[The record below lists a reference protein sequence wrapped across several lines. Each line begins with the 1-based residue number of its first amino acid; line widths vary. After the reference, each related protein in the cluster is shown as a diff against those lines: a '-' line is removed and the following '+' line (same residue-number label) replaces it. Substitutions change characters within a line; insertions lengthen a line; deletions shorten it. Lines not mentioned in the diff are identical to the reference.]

1 MTANTYELLY
11 MIRMKNAEA
20 MEELFEVFRRCID
33 AEIAVQISRYQ
44 VLRTFRDDLTI
55 EGQVGIVHAAEC
67 YRESPAC
74 RFTSFATI
82 VIHRRIRQA
91 AKHFRLAA
99 AEHGLNPLSLDL
111 SDTDMSAGFT
121 NLIPTKDKL
130 SDPEFHLYY
139 NEAKRRMKRAVRKLN
154 PMERK
159 VLYTWTEGGSYV
171 MKAERLGMT
180 YRQYEGKL
188 GRIKRKVLAAVNDD
202 VVSKS
207 VREMTSAVL

>member
-1 MTANTYELLY
+1 MAANTYELLY

-55 EGQVGIVHAAEC
+55 EGQIGIVHAAEC
-67 YRESPAC
+67 YRETPAC
-74 RFTSFATI
+74 RFTSFATV

-91 AKHFRLAA
+91 AKHYRLAA

-111 SDTDMSAGFT
+111 NDADMSAAFT
-121 NLIPTKDKL
+121 NLIPTKDRL
-130 SDPEFHLYY
+130 SDPEFRLHF
-139 NEAKRRMKRAVRKLN
+139 NEAKRRMKQAVQKMNRT
-154 PMERK
+154 ERRI
-159 VLYTWTEGGSYV
+159 LYSWTEGGSYV
-171 MKAERLGMT
+171 MKAEQMGMT

-188 GRIKRKVLAAVNDD
+188 GRVKRKVLDAVKGDAP
-202 VVSKS
+202 SKS
-207 VREMTSAVL
+207 MREMTTAGL

>member
-1 MTANTYELLY
+1 
-11 MIRMKNAEA
+11 
-20 MEELFEVFRRCID
+20 
-33 AEIAVQISRYQ
+33 
-44 VLRTFRDDLTI
+44 
-55 EGQVGIVHAAEC
+55 
-67 YRESPAC
+67 
-74 RFTSFATI
+74 
-82 VIHRRIRQA
+82 
-91 AKHFRLAA
+91 
-99 AEHGLNPLSLDL
+99 
-111 SDTDMSAGFT
+111 
-121 NLIPTKDKL
+121 
-130 SDPEFHLYY
+130 
-139 NEAKRRMKRAVRKLN
+139 MKRAVRKLN